1 MGSEMDVSNFYN
13 VAIDEALH
21 SLNQSSGSPP
31 LLRALYTSRDSS
43 DTSSA
48 TVKSKRPD
56 FCCWFGKALL
66 FKGEDKPV
74 GGSLAAAEADLTSK
88 ALAGHW
94 NKLVF
99 GAVPFIVCYGA
110 AGPFLQFYMIQ
121 RDATVLHPI
130 FTMLNMHK
138 VGQGVCCV
146 SKYSLHI

>member
-1 MGSEMDVSNFYN
+1 MDVSHFYSI
-13 VAIDEALH
+13 AIDDALH
-21 SLNQSSGSPP
+21 SLNQSFGTPP
-31 LLRALYTSRDSS
+31 LLPALYTRRDSS
-43 DTSSA
+43 DASSA

-74 GGSLAAAEADLTSK
+74 GGSLDAAEDDLTSK

-121 RDATVLHPI
+121 RDATVLRSI
-130 FTMLNMHK
+130 FNVLDMHK